1 MRRRA
6 VSLLL
11 PLLFSSL
18 AACSHT
24 NNARVAIPEPEIHLI
39 QTSRVA
45 EAARHVSGGIPMR
58 FFVQVKNVADFE
70 ITLQRIDL
78 QSMGYGGYDI
88 EHTSRAFGERI
99 AAGAT
104 KDVEFWAAASVSQP
118 SIVGANGPVT
128 LRVISQFDSPMGA
141 FQKTLVQQVNERP

>member
-1 MRRRA
+1 MQRSA
-6 VSLLL
+6 ALHL
-11 PLLFSSL
+11 PLLVALL

-24 NNARVAIPEPEIHLI
+24 NNAHVAIPEPDVHVL

-45 EAARHVSGGIPMR
+45 EAARHMSGGIPMR

-88 EHTSRAFGERI
+88 SQTSRAFGERI
-99 AAGAT
+99 APGAT
-104 KDVEFWAAASVSQP
+104 KEVEFWAAATVSQP
-118 SIVGANGPVT
+118 SLVGANGPVT
-128 LRVISQFDSPMGA
+128 LRVISQFDSPSGA
-141 FQKTLVQQVNERP
+141 FQKTFVQQVNERP